1 MICRLRIGRVMQTE
15 IRLGQGVLGGGGGG
29 GQSSELIYDDSR

>member
-1 MICRLRIGRVMQTE
+1 MQTE
-15 IRLGQGVLGGGGGG
+15 IRLGQGTLGGGGGG